1 MMVLAGTTI
10 ALAMHAA
17 APSEAPQVEADGQF
31 TEEAYKDLSEGQT
44 TEAIAKMEIMRAEEA
59 RDPALLINL
68 GSAYAELGMTE
79 SAREAFAA
87 AAKTCERVDLEMA
100 NGEWMD
106 SRRLARKALA
116 SLERHST
123 LALR

>member
-1 MMVLAGTTI
+1 MMVLASATI
-10 ALAMHAA
+10 ALAMQAA
-17 APSEAPQVEADGQF
+17 TPIEQAQLVANEQF
-31 TEEAYKDLSEGQT
+31 TEEAYKDFSQGQAAK
-44 TEAIAKMEIMRAEEA
+44 AIAKMEIMRAEKA

-68 GSAYAELGMTE
+68 GSAYSELGMTE

-87 AAKTCERVDLEMA
+87 AAKTCERVDLEMV
-100 NGEWMD
+100 NGEWVD

-123 LALR
+123 LAMR